1 MTTENG
7 LRAGLRVLVVG
18 SGAREHAIVW
28 KLAQSPW
35 DPQLFALPGNPGMGQ
50 YAACLPGAADDV
62 ARVLAAVAEHD
73 VDLVVVGP
81 EAPLARGL
89 ADACEAAGVAV
100 FGPSQAAARLETSKG
115 FCKQLL
121 QNLGVR
127 TADFGLFRDLEAAR
141 SYVRAQGTPIVIKA
155 DGLAA
160 GKGVV
165 IAEDEETAFSV
176 LEDLMVHGRFG
187 ASGQQVVVESYLT
200 GPELSL
206 MCFVDAETVVPM
218 IPARDY
224 KRIGDGNTGPNTGGM
239 GAIAPVPDVDAALV
253 EEVRRTIVQPVVRAL
268 AAQGTPYR
276 GVLYAGLMLTEEGP
290 AVIEFNARFG
300 DPETQVVLPLLDGDL
315 LEVAWAVAHDQLG
328 DVQVAWKAAAATA
341 VVAAAPGY
349 PDSPRTGAPLQL
361 GTPVDGLV
369 FHAGT
374 ALRDG
379 ALVTAG
385 GRVLTAVGLAERP
398 ADARRI
404 AYEIIDRVYF
414 EGKQVRTDIGR

>member
-1 MTTENG
+1 M
-7 LRAGLRVLVVG
+7 RVLVVG